1 MFEVKLFHVLIYEL
15 YFFFFFLRFNCVS
28 CQFDSLGSASEE
40 KKGTVTCGQY
50 SWEAPETQ
58 DTPGGQ
64 AGGRRMKGDLQRQ
77 GGESKHRRI

>member
-50 SWEAPETQ
+50 SWEALNARHPRR
-58 DTPGGQ
+58 Q